1 MNMNKFV
8 IDVLKPIGI
17 PVYFATNT
25 GDASEYLV
33 FNVWE
38 IPSLHADDREHQIT
52 HMVQI
57 DIFTPDNFLPIADDV
72 KNRMIDAGFM
82 RVFENPADYIEE
94 VKLFRKT
101 FRFSYTTKN

>member
-8 IDVLKPIGI
+8 LDVLKPIGI

-25 GDASEYLV
+25 GDASEYLI

-38 IPSLHADDREHQIT
+38 IPSLHADDKELQVT
-52 HMVQI
+52 QMVQI
-57 DIFTPDNFLPIADDV
+57 DIFTPGNFLPIANEV
-72 KNRMIDAGFM
+72 KKRMVEAGFM
-82 RVFENPADYIEE
+82 RVLENPADYIEE
-94 VKLFRKT
+94 TKLFRKT